1 MSNRLTTWEL
11 KAVDNLPEVI
21 ARMQKIADLLQ
32 DQSKISAN
40 ANAAINQ
47 QLNAVA
53 SGYKSVEVSV
63 QKVSDTTKEY
73 AAETQK
79 VKQQYDSLKTT
90 VQPLTAT
97 IGNIFANA
105 KTKEFINE
113 LVQVD
118 TKMDQVSRTI
128 TEATANKKAFA
139 NSDFKDI
146 ISDVNRYAQ
155 EAKDAFAQVKNAT
168 EGARIVDIN
177 YQQQIESRVVQ
188 TLNKISTLQA
198 RMQELANKQ
207 ASLADKEQA
216 EAAELL
222 RQKDAIIAK
231 IGKINETYQNLGV
244 RTEKEQ
250 DQWNSRTRSIRR
262 SLQN

>member
-21 ARMQKIADLLQ
+21 ARMQKISDLLQ
-32 DQSKISAN
+32 EQSKISAN
-40 ANAAINQ
+40 ANTAINQ

-105 KTKEFINE
+105 KTKEFITE

-118 TKMDQVSRTI
+118 TKLDQVSRTI

-139 NSDFKDI
+139 NSTFF
-146 ISDVNRYAQ
+146 VVYA
-155 EAKDAFAQVKNAT
+155 
-168 EGARIVDIN
+168 I
-177 YQQQIESRVVQ
+177 
-188 TLNKISTLQA
+188 L
-198 RMQELANKQ
+198 
-207 ASLADKEQA
+207 
-216 EAAELL
+216 
-222 RQKDAIIAK
+222 
-231 IGKINETYQNLGV
+231 
-244 RTEKEQ
+244 
-250 DQWNSRTRSIRR
+250 
-262 SLQN
+262 